1 MTRTRSQLSEYLRAD
16 LRYSG
21 EATRWTVRSY
31 VVRRALYYQRVLRHA
46 EYWENRPAGLV
57 RNAILGVYKVRLA
70 LLGERVGISIPR
82 GTCGPGLS
90 IAHPGQIVVNVEARL
105 GARCRI
111 SQGVTIG
118 GTPAGAPV
126 IGDDVFFGPNAQ
138 AIGPVSIGAGAIIL
152 PGAVVVDDIPARA
165 TAGGVP
171 ARVIGTG
178 AAPWHESLMPIDDR
192 S

>member
-1 MTRTRSQLSEYLRAD
+1 L
-16 LRYSG
+16 
-21 EATRWTVRSY
+21 
-31 VVRRALYYQRVLRHA
+31 RRALYYQRVLRHA
-46 EYWENRPAGLV
+46 EYWENRPGSLV
-57 RNAILGVYKVRLA
+57 RNGILAVYKLRLA
-70 LLGERVGISIPR
+70 LLSERVGISIPR

-90 IAHPGQIVVNVEARL
+90 IAHPGQIVVNEDARL

-126 IGDDVFFGPNAQ
+126 VGDDVFFGPNAQ

-152 PGAVVVDDIPARA
+152 PGAVVVGDIPARA

-171 ARVIGTG
+171 ARVISTG
-178 AAPWHESLMPIDDR
+178 DTPWHESLMLIDGR
-192 S
+192 P

>member
-1 MTRTRSQLSEYLRAD
+1 VTGQRSQLTEYLRAD

-21 EATRWTVRSY
+21 ETGRWTARSY
-31 VVRRALYYQRVLRHA
+31 VMRRALYYQRVLRHA
-46 EYWENRPAGLV
+46 EYWESRPRGRV
-57 RNAILGVYKVRLA
+57 RDGMLAVYKVRLA

-90 IAHPGQIVVNVEARL
+90 IAHPGQIVINGDARL

-138 AIGPVSIGAGAIIL
+138 AIGPVSIGAGATIL
-152 PGAVVVDDIPARA
+152 PGAVVAGDIPERA

-171 ARVIGTG
+171 ARVIRTG
-178 AAPWHESLMPIDDR
+178 SPPWHEALMPIDDR
-192 S
+192 W